1 MKTFVI
7 ELKKS
12 KRTGFIPLMLAVGIM
27 GAAYAF
33 VNFVV
38 RKDTLLSLPLAPMDI
53 LLTILDEPTNGLD
66 PAGIHEIR
74 NLIKSLPSLYDCTIL
89 ISSHML
95 SEIELMADDIGIL
108 NHGRLLFEGS
118 LDDLRQYA
126 LRSGFAADNLEEM
139 FLSMIESDNLRKK
152 QRAKL

>member
-53 LLTILDEPTNGLD
+53 LLTQ
-66 PAGIHEIR
+66 
-74 NLIKSLPSLYDCTIL
+74 LYGMIMVLNMFGVIVAACIMYNMEFKGNAVKKM
-89 ISSHML
+89 HML
-95 SEIELMADDIGIL
+95 SLIHI
-108 NHGRLLFEGS
+108 
-118 LDDLRQYA
+118 
-126 LRSGFAADNLEEM
+126 
-139 FLSMIESDNLRKK
+139 
-152 QRAKL
+152 